1 MNKLL
6 FALLLP
12 AAACT
17 SSSPD
22 TSISSV
28 PLAGTVEGQPW
39 TFKAG
44 ATDSFLSDSKGFF
57 TDFYATAFTACTGQP
72 PSGSSLIVN
81 LPKQPGTYPMS
92 LSQNMTFTDGMSDNK
107 IATEGTIRIDTVTAT
122 QITGGLHGI
131 YDGNNEVNGTFTVT
145 ICPPMQ

>member
-6 FALLLP
+6 FALLIP
-12 AAACT
+12 AACGT
-17 SSSPD
+17 SSPD
-22 TSISSV
+22 VTIGST
-28 PLAGTVEGQPW
+28 PLAGKVEGTAW

-44 ATDSFLSDSKGFF
+44 ATDSFLSDAKGFF
-57 TDFYATAFTACTGQP
+57 TDFYASSFTACTGQP
-72 PSGSSLIVN
+72 PSGPSLIVN
-81 LPKQPGTYPMS
+81 LPKQPGSYPMS

-145 ICPPMQ
+145 VCPPMM